1 MYVCVCERD
10 SVCECECVR
19 ERDSTCEHVPGGQ
32 WDGLW
37 EEAV

>member
-1 MYVCVCERD
+1 MYERVGVC
-10 SVCECECVR
+10 VCECECVR